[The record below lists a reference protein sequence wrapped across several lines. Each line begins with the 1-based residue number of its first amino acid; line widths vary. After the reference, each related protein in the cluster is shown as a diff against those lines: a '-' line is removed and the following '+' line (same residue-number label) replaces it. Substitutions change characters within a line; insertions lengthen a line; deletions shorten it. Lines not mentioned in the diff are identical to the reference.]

1 MNVEYKVEGG
11 LAFFPG
17 LSKPVL
23 IDSDN
28 LPAKDA
34 NELRQLID
42 NAHFFDIPPVATVPK
57 GAADYRRYTITVED
71 GLRRHTIQLTDPISD
86 PHLQALLDYLNQ
98 VRRA

>member
-1 MNVEYKVEGG
+1 MHVEYKIEGG

-28 LPAKDA
+28 LPVKDA
-34 NELRQLID
+34 NELRRLID
-42 NAHFFDIPPVATVPK
+42 NAHFFDIPPVAPVPK

-71 GLRRHTIQLTDPISD
+71 GPRRHTIQLSDPISN